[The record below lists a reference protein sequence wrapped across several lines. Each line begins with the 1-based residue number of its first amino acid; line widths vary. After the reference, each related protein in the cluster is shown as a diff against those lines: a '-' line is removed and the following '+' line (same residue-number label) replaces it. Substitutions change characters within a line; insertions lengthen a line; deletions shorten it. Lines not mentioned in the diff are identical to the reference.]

1 MTDQLNQVTKETD
14 SAMARALD
22 HLSNEL
28 AKIRAGK
35 ANPSMLDGVYVD
47 YYGTATALSQIG
59 NVSTPDARS
68 IVIQPW
74 EKPLLGAIE
83 KAIVNANLGFTPQN
97 DGNIIRI
104 NIPPLTEE
112 RRNQLVKMSKAEAE
126 HGKVAIRNI
135 RKDMME
141 AVKKLV
147 KDGLAEDEGKGGEIK
162 VQEHTDK
169 YIRKIDEVLA
179 AKEKEIMTV

>member
-1 MTDQLNQVTKETD
+1 MIEQLNQVTKETD
-14 SAMARALD
+14 SAMAKALD
-22 HLSNEL
+22 HLENEL

-35 ANPSMLDGVYVD
+35 ANPSMLDSVYVD
-47 YYGTATALSQIG
+47 YYGTSTALSQIG
-59 NVSTPDARS
+59 NISTPDPRS
-68 IVIQPW
+68 LVIQPW

-83 KAIVNANLGFTPQN
+83 KAIVNANLGFSPQN

-104 NIPPLTEE
+104 NIPALTEE
-112 RRNQLVKMSKAEAE
+112 RRNQLVKMSKSEAE
-126 HGKVAIRNI
+126 QGKVAIRNI

>member
-1 MTDQLNQVTKETD
+1 MIEQLNNVIKDTEAT
-14 SAMARALD
+14 MAKAVD
-22 HLSNEL
+22 HLSSEL

-35 ANPSMLDGVYVD
+35 ANPSMLDSVFVD
-47 YYGTATALSQIG
+47 YYGTSTALAQIG
-59 NVSTPDARS
+59 NISTPDPRS
-68 IVIQPW
+68 LVIQPW

-112 RRNQLVKMSKAEAE
+112 RRNQLVKMSKQEAE
-126 HGKVAIRNI
+126 QGKVAIRNI

-141 AVKKLV
+141 SIKKLV
-147 KDGLAEDEGKGGEIK
+147 KDGLAEDEGKNGETK
-162 VQEHTDK
+162 VQEQTDK
-169 YIRKIDEVLA
+169 YIRKIDEILV

>member
-1 MTDQLNQVTKETD
+1 MIEELNKVTKETD
-14 SAMARALD
+14 SAMAKALD

-35 ANPSMLDGVYVD
+35 ANPSMLDSVYVD
-47 YYGTATALSQIG
+47 YYGTPTALSQIG
-59 NVSTPDARS
+59 NISTPDPRS
-68 IVIQPW
+68 LVIQPW

-147 KDGLAEDEGKGGEIK
+147 KDGLAEDEGKGGEAK
-162 VQEHTDK
+162 VQESTDK
-169 YIRKIDEVLA
+169 YIRKIDEVLS